1 MSKTVLIT
9 GACAGMGKGAV
20 IYFSG
25 KGRNVIASM
34 RSPEKEKE
42 LTGSD
47 SMLVSKLDVQDTAT
61 IEATVQAGIQKFGK
75 IDVVINNA
83 GYGLFGIFEAAS
95 EGQVRDQFEVNVF
108 GVMNVI
114 RAILPHFRENKAGL
128 ILNISSGAGRFTLP
142 LISLYAASKFALEG
156 FSEALAYELSFQNII
171 VKIIEPGGTDT
182 NFNNVTSKK
191 MLQSP
196 ALNDYDGFM
205 AAAGKVFAGLREWK
219 SVTADEGAEGIYQA
233 ATDGTDRVRDVIG
246 NEGFMKKIE
255 AREKKNEAKY
265 VKFMRQGLDSKG

>member
-9 GACAGMGKGAV
+9 GASSGIGKAAA

-25 KGRNVIASM
+25 KGWNVIASM
-34 RSPEKEKE
+34 RWPEKEKE

-108 GVMNVI
+108 CGINVI
-114 RAILPHFRENKAGL
+114 RAILPHFRGNKAGL
-128 ILNISSGAGRFTLP
+128 ILNISPGAGRFTLP
-142 LISLYAASKFALEG
+142 LFSL
-156 FSEALAYELSFQNII
+156 
-171 VKIIEPGGTDT
+171 
-182 NFNNVTSKK
+182 
-191 MLQSP
+191 SP
-196 ALNDYDGFM
+196 PA
-205 AAAGKVFAGLREWK
+205 
-219 SVTADEGAEGIYQA
+219 
-233 ATDGTDRVRDVIG
+233 
-246 NEGFMKKIE
+246 
-255 AREKKNEAKY
+255 
-265 VKFMRQGLDSKG
+265 